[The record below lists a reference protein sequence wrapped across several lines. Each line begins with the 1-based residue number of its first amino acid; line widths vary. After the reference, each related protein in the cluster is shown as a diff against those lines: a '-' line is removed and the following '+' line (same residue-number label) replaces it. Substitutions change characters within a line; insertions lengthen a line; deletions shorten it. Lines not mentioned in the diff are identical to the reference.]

1 VNRAKS
7 GVAAVFMLAA
17 LTGCSDFERIDFQY
31 SADLPLDILVSY
43 EEIRM
48 PAGVAVTAVARP
60 MADGGLMARDTLVEL
75 SSENPGILGVAFA
88 LPNKLGTGTENADWT
103 FVLFAVNAGSTEVT
117 VRVDGETNGEIPVTI
132 LPQ

>member
-75 SSENPGILGVAFA
+75 SSENPSVLGVAFA
-88 LPNKLGTGTENADWT
+88 LPNKLGTGTENADWA

-117 VRVDGETNGEIPVTI
+117 VRVDGETKGEIPVTI